1 MQQLSAMFLWPALS
15 DEKRIYQVKP
25 LLLDSEI
32 AGLHSFETLI
42 LALKKIPGDNNKDK
56 CSWLQCEI
64 YRWCLRP
71 AVVETVGR

>member
-1 MQQLSAMFLWPALS
+1 MQQLSAMFLWPTLS

-56 CSWLQCEI
+56 C
-64 YRWCLRP
+64 
-71 AVVETVGR
+71 